1 MERFIAPIFFFC
13 IGVFALISTFNLPRS
28 PLGNP
33 NELLYF
39 PLMISVMLII
49 LSIYYFVREWKLKKE
64 KFENFS
70 LVKIGQT
77 PFLLIGTIV
86 LMIIYTLIF
95 ERAGFII
102 STLLFLGA
110 LLFLLNG
117 KSRWK
122 LNIITSV
129 LFTFITWY
137 SFGVLLQVSLP

>member
-13 IGVFALISTFNLPRS
+13 IGAFFLISSFNLPRS

-39 PLMISVMLII
+39 PLMISVMII
-49 LSIYYFVREWKLKKE
+49 GLSVYYFFREWKLRKE

-70 LVKIGQT
+70 LIKIGRT
-77 PFLLIGTIV
+77 PFLLIGTII

-95 ERAGFII
+95 ERVGFLI
-102 STLLFLGA
+102 STMLFLGS

-117 KSRWK
+117 KRRWK